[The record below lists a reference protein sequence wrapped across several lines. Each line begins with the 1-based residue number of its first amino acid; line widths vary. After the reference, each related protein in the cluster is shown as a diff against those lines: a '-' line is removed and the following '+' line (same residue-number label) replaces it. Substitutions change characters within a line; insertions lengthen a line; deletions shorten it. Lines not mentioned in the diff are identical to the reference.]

1 MSENM
6 KSSGIVWVGEIP
18 QSWSLTRLQKVLQQ
32 VKAKNTGVKEKNLL
46 SLSYGKI
53 ITKDIEGA
61 LGLIPE
67 SYDTYNIVKKGD
79 IVLRLTDMQ
88 NDHVSLRTGLVQE
101 NQGIITSAYVTLRT
115 TNENSSYYHWY
126 LYAFDITKEI
136 YSFGQGV
143 RQNLTYEELK
153 KMLIPIPPI
162 SEQTLIAD
170 FLDEQ
175 CEKIDSIATNL
186 EKQIE
191 ILQKY
196 KKSLIT
202 EVVTKGLNKSVS
214 MKDSGIEWIGDIPEH
229 WDVKRLKYVSRLK
242 TGSTPSGNEG
252 INYDNEGLCWFT
264 PGDFKPNMKLTSSE
278 KYIDEQAIKLENIT
292 VYPENSVLLVAIG
305 ATVGKIGYTFE
316 DSYSNQQITAIMP
329 NDILGKYLL
338 YYISSNAEYIKENAL
353 YTTLPII
360 NNSYLGSIY
369 IVVPSENEQVLIANY
384 LDEKCTKI
392 DSIIESKKEQLEKI
406 AQHKKSLIYEYVT
419 GKKRVKGAYNNGN

>member
-6 KSSGIVWVGEIP
+6 KPSGIVWVGEIP

-32 VKAKNTGVKEKNLL
+32 VKVKNTGVKEKNLL

-115 TNENSSYYHWY
+115 ISENSSYYHWY

-162 SEQTLIAD
+162 FEQTLIAD

-175 CEKIDSIATNL
+175 CEKIDSITTNL

-202 EVVTKGLNKSVS
+202 ETVTKGLDKSVS
-214 MKDSGIEWIGDIPEH
+214 MQDSGIEWIGDIPEH
-229 WDVKRLKYVSRLK
+229 WKVKKIRYATTVRNETKQYF
-242 TGSTPSGNEG
+242 TGD
-252 INYDNEGLCWFT
+252 I
-264 PGDFKPNMKLTSSE
+264 
-278 KYIDEQAIKLENIT
+278 YIGLENVESSTGKLVETETEYEDGVCDIFFT
-292 VYPENSVLLVAIG
+292 NDVLFSKLRPYLEKAFVADFDGFCTGEFIVFKRFDG
-305 ATVGKIGYTFE
+305 DNRFLFY
-316 DSYSNQQITAIMP
+316 
-329 NDILGKYLL
+329 YL
-338 YYISSNAEYIKENAL
+338 ISSGFIETVNASTYGTKMPRASWEFIKNLKIIIPNLLEQSQIAEY
-353 YTTLPII
+353 
-360 NNSYLGSIY
+360 
-369 IVVPSENEQVLIANY
+369 
-384 LDEKCTKI
+384 LDKQCSKI
-392 DSIIESKKEQLEKI
+392 DSIIESKKEQLTKI
-406 AQHKKSLIYEYVT
+406 TQHKKSLIYEYVT
-419 GKKRVKGAYNNGN
+419 GKKRVKEENNNGN